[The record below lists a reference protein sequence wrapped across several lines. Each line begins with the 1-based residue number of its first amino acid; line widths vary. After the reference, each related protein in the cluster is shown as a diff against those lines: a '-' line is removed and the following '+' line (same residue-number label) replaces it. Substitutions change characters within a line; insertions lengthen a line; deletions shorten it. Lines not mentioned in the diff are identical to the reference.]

1 MRRRESNK
9 TRITKSKIN
18 YNAISLADNKT
29 QDPKLVIEY
38 ALLEREKYCAI
49 LLSLPLSDPLQT
61 STPYR
66 VKTAMCRSY
75 MRRCRICIFML
86 QTSTQRLQKHRRLT
100 RCLSPLP
107 ALPPALQS
115 IECCFPVLEA
125 GLTKVTSNQLI
136 EWRAQ

>member
-49 LLSLPLSDPLQT
+49 SFS
-61 STPYR
+61 
-66 VKTAMCRSY
+66 
-75 MRRCRICIFML
+75 
-86 QTSTQRLQKHRRLT
+86 
-100 RCLSPLP
+100 LSPSLGP
-107 ALPPALQS
+107 SPCFNSLSSQDRHEPELHVSMPNLHIHAADKHTKAPKAPPPDTLSVAVA
-115 IECCFPVLEA
+115 IA
-125 GLTKVTSNQLI
+125 GSASSSVELCVSC
-136 EWRAQ
+136 RV

>member
-49 LLSLPLSDPLQT
+49 SFSLSTSPCFNSVSSQDRHVPELHVSMPNLHIHAADKHTKAPKAPPPDTLSVAVAVAGSASSSVELCV
-61 STPYR
+61 SCR
-66 VKTAMCRSY
+66 V
-75 MRRCRICIFML
+75 
-86 QTSTQRLQKHRRLT
+86 
-100 RCLSPLP
+100 
-107 ALPPALQS
+107 
-115 IECCFPVLEA
+115 
-125 GLTKVTSNQLI
+125 
-136 EWRAQ
+136 